1 MAQTK
6 AIRGK
11 HVTLQSVEI
20 KDTKV
25 VFDIRSYDNNLVYLH
40 KSSEEEHNSWITN
53 QINRVQDFYF
63 CIVNNNSKK
72 VVGTIGVY
80 NFSFGKAEW
89 GRWVVNNDPLAAVE
103 SVILLMDFAFNL
115 KLEEMYCR
123 VDIENTHTIRFHNSL
138 NYSSI
143 VKNPQEIIYILN
155 ETDWPNFENAY
166 RNRFR
171 LGNDLYR

>member
-1 MAQTK
+1 
-6 AIRGK
+6 
-11 HVTLQSVEI
+11 
-20 KDTKV
+20 
-25 VFDIRSYDNNLVYLH
+25 
-40 KSSEEEHNSWITN
+40 
-53 QINRVQDFYF
+53 
-63 CIVNNNSKK
+63 
-72 VVGTIGVY
+72 VGTIGVY